1 MADLNAILKGAK
13 SIMDKTKD
21 LPHGMLNENP
31 YEGRN
36 KNTAKTQVPNHKAST
51 PSLNES
57 IGKLANTRSVN
68 LSSNYDFNDIDEAS
82 FNNSGL
88 PKEVQDVMRESL
100 KDRQKLNM
108 SVTANVDA
116 SVINKQRRASQQVI
130 TEQVQPQQSMQITN
144 SNVDYSLI
152 KVIVEDCIK
161 KQMNGLKKTLLAEGN
176 RMELP
181 ETMVQQGN
189 TFRFVTT
196 DGKIFEG
203 KLTYKGN
210 LNDK

>member
-21 LPHGMLNENP
+21 LPHGMLNDKL

-36 KNTAKTQVPNHKAST
+36 KNTAKPQPSTHKSST
-51 PSLNES
+51 PSLSES
-57 IGKLANTRSVN
+57 IGKLTNTRSVN
-68 LSSNYDFNDIDEAS
+68 LSSDYNFNDIDETS
-82 FNNSGL
+82 FDNSRL
-88 PKEVQDVMRESL
+88 PKEVQAVMRESL

-116 SVINKQRRASQQVI
+116 SVINEQRHAPQQVI
-130 TEQVQPQQSMQITN
+130 TEQMQQPMQVTN

-161 KQMNGLKKTLLAEGN
+161 KQMGSLKKTLLAEGN

-210 LNDK
+210 INDK